1 MKKIIFALALLVGFS
16 GSAFAAWSS
25 ERVSSRQEGDTLVV
39 TVNYLKDGVL
49 VEAVD
54 VPIFRPQT
62 KRDVREGIRNRLL
75 TIKDRVNAEARIRD
89 VVKPAVD
96 ADITSGSEA

>member
-1 MKKIIFALALLVGFS
+1 MKKIIFALAFLLVS
-16 GSAFAAWSS
+16 NTAFAAWSS
-25 ERVSSRQEGDTLVV
+25 ERVSSRQSGDTLVV
-39 TVNYLKDGVL
+39 TVNYSKDGVF
-49 VEAVD
+49 VEQAE

-62 KRDVREGIRNRLL
+62 KLDVREGIKNRLL

-96 ADITSGSEA
+96 ADTATGVEA